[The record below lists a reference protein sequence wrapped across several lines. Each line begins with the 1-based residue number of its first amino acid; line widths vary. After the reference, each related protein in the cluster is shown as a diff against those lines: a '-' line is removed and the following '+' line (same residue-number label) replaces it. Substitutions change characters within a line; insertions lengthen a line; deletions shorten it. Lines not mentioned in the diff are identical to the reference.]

1 MIYLTTIDL
10 LFIQKTFCFQGIE
23 VLWVFHFLYLE
34 VSIINYVYNLFFFS
48 FFFFYIKLKIVQQF
62 SQSIRQL
69 DVISNR
75 QNLFQ
80 IVFGLHIRGSTGSL
94 SSLSGRLS
102 PSCAQNHQ
110 QAQSMLEA
118 LLDTRMRI

>member
-10 LFIQKTFCFQGIE
+10 LFIQKTFSFQGIE

-34 VSIINYVYNLFFFS
+34 VSIINYVYN
-48 FFFFYIKLKIVQQF
+48 FFFFIIFFLYIYLKIVQQF
-62 SQSIRQL
+62 SQSKRQL

-80 IVFGLHIRGSTGSL
+80 IVFGLHIRGSTASL

-102 PSCAQNHQ
+102 PSCA
-110 QAQSMLEA
+110 
-118 LLDTRMRI
+118 

>member
-1 MIYLTTIDL
+1 MIYLTTIGL
-10 LFIQKTFCFQGIE
+10 LFIQKTFSFQGIE

-34 VSIINYVYNLFFFS
+34 VSIINYVYNLFFF
-48 FFFFYIKLKIVQQF
+48 FFNIKLKIVQQF
-62 SQSIRQL
+62 SQSKRQL

-80 IVFGLHIRGSTGSL
+80 IVFGLHIRGSTASL

-102 PSCAQNHQ
+102 PSCA
-110 QAQSMLEA
+110 
-118 LLDTRMRI
+118 